1 METKDIE
8 KKLNDYLNILN
19 DISVKL
25 EIDVKNKRIEELESI
40 SSDTSFWND
49 MESAKNV
56 LSELKVLK
64 EVCNKYN
71 NIYSSVNTL
80 LEMLELE
87 LNDEDIDGLL
97 SEVNEIENSLEKLK
111 LYALLNGEFDSNNA
125 YVEIHSGA
133 GGTESNDWANMLLR
147 MYTRYFDKNDYKYEI
162 ISRQDGEE
170 VGIKGCTLLVK
181 GYYAF
186 GYLKG
191 ETGVHR
197 LVRISPFDSNS
208 RRHTSFA
215 SVLVTP
221 EINKKL
227 EVEIKESDLRIDVY
241 RSSGCGGQGVNTTD
255 SAVRITHIPTGI
267 VTSSQ
272 VERSQLRNKE
282 IALEMLKNKLYILN
296 QKEFNDKIKDLKGD
310 VMDVNFGSAVRSYVM
325 CPYTLVKDTRT
336 NYETSNVDKV
346 LDGDIQEFLEEYLK
360 LQQSLIAFCL
370 HFFMQN
376 ILNIEKQQE
385 FCYNYIGVCSKK

>member
-8 KKLNDYLNILN
+8 KKLTYYLDVLN
-19 DISVKL
+19 DIGVKL
-25 EIDVKNKRIEELESI
+25 EIDFKNKRVSELEKI
-40 SSDTSFWND
+40 TSDSSFWND
-49 MESAKNV
+49 MESAKNI
-56 LSELKVLK
+56 LGELKGLK
-64 EVCNKYN
+64 DICTKYN
-71 NIYSSVNTL
+71 NLYSSINTL
-80 LEMLELE
+80 IEMFELE
-87 LNDEDIDGLL
+87 LNEEDLNSIILEVSKIDE
-97 SEVNEIENSLEKLK
+97 ELEKLK
-111 LYALLNGEFDSNNA
+111 LFVLLSGEFDPNNA

-181 GYYAF
+181 GYYAY

-227 EVEIKESDLRIDVY
+227 EVEIKDSDLRIDVY

-272 VERSQLRNKE
+272 MERSQLRNKE

-296 QKEFNDKIKDLKGD
+296 QKEFNDKIKNLKGD

-346 LDGDIQEFLEEYLK
+346 LDGDIQDFLEEYLK
-360 LQQSLIAFCL
+360 
-370 HFFMQN
+370 
-376 ILNIEKQQE
+376 K
-385 FCYNYIGVCSKK
+385 